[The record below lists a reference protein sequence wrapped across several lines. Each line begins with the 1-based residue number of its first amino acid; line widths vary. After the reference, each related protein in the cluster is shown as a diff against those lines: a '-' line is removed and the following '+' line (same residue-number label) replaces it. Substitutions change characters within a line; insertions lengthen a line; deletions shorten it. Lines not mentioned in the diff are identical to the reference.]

1 MCVGFYEGQLHCVGL
16 KFVVFIWKLNMAKMM
31 CVNTKRTRCRLR
43 WTVLCSLV
51 MLEIK
56 FSRIP
61 FLYVSELKLAKRE
74 THEWFG
80 MQNSN
85 SDYNP

>member
-1 MCVGFYEGQLHCVGL
+1 M
-16 KFVVFIWKLNMAKMM
+16 FIWKLYMAKMM
-31 CVNTKRTRCRLR
+31 CMNTKWTRCRLW
-43 WTVLCSLV
+43 WTVLCGLV
-51 MLEIK
+51 MVETDFDFLK
-56 FSRIP
+56 LP

-80 MQNSN
+80 MHNSN